1 MMNKKKEVYY
11 LFWCMASCTVNNKY
25 GQTLGGFIIG
35 SVSNDILYLGK
46 EDITFS

>member
-1 MMNKKKEVYY
+1 MLIEYKNVSIIMSVSATVCNK
-11 LFWCMASCTVNNKY
+11 C

-46 EDITFS
+46 EAIPK